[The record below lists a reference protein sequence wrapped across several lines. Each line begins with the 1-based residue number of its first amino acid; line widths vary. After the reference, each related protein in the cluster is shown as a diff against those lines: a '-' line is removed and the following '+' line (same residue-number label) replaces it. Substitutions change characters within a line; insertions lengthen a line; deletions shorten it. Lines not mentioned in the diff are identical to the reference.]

1 MGAALPLSEEKLS
14 GVLPPSEMRLKYP
27 QGMPKYAEVDARAEA
42 PKRGQK
48 FDINLEDPRRT
59 LPTPK
64 LKSDHVWGVR
74 EDWGKSAGPWGKG
87 ASVYEGG
94 AEVKKRSET

>member
-1 MGAALPLSEEKLS
+1 MGAVLPLGEEKLS

-27 QGMPKYAEVDARAEA
+27 GGMPKHSEVDVRT
-42 PKRGQK
+42 PKRGEK
-48 FDINLEDPRRT
+48 FDINQEDPRRT

-74 EDWGKSAGPWGKG
+74 EDWGPGAGVWGKG
-87 ASVYEGG
+87 ASAFEGE
-94 AEVKKRSET
+94 AEVAKKGGQS